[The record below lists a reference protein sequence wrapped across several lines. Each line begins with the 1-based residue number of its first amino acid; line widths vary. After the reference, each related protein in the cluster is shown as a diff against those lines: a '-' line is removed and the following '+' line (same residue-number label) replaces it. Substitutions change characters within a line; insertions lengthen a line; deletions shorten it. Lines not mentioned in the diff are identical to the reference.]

1 MAHVGVMGA
10 GAIGVF
16 LGLHAAAGGAKVT
29 LVGRRSLVDARDE
42 LRARRLD
49 GVELGPPEDLE
60 VTDDP
65 GALAGAD
72 VVLVTVKSRD
82 TAAVGERLAAIL
94 PERAAVVS
102 FQNGLGN
109 LHRLGRSLGPR
120 VVAGMVSFNVVRE
133 GALYRQATT
142 GPLIAGRG
150 DPTRAR
156 LLGRLARSFAAAGLG
171 LDLRGDVDDVV
182 AGKLLLNLSN
192 GVGAATGLPIAAT
205 LRSSD
210 ARWCFSQCIREGLP
224 ALRRAG
230 FSPRNIIGMPPGVIA
245 WALRLPD
252 FVVMRVARRMIDIDP
267 KARSSTLQDLDAG
280 KQTEI
285 GELNGAIA
293 DLARAHGLRAPAN
306 QTIATIIREL
316 EGAPRPL
323 DFISP
328 AELRARIVASQALPA
343 VRFD

>member
-1 MAHVGVMGA
+1 MIRVGVMGA

-29 LVGRRSLVDARDE
+29 LIGRRALVDARAE
-42 LRARRLD
+42 LRALRLD
-49 GVELGPPEDLE
+49 GAELRPPADLE
-60 VTDDP
+60 VAEEP
-65 GALAGAD
+65 EALADAD

-82 TAAVGERLAAIL
+82 TAAVGERLAAIV
-94 PERAAVVS
+94 PAGAAVVS

-133 GALYRQATT
+133 GGLYRQATT

-150 DPTRAR
+150 DPSRAP
-156 LLGRLARSFAAAGLG
+156 LLRALERAMAAAGLG

-205 LRSSD
+205 LRSRD
-210 ARWCFSQCIREGLP
+210 ARWCFAQCIAEGLP

-230 FSPRNIIGMPPGVIA
+230 YSPRNIIGLPPGVIA

-280 KQTEI
+280 KPTEI

-306 QTIATIIREL
+306 QAIATVIREL
-316 EGAPRPL
+316 EVAPRPL
-323 DFISP
+323 AFLSP
-328 AELRARIVASQALPA
+328 AELRARIAAAEALPG
-343 VRFD
+343 VRI